1 MAASDNVELDGV
13 VVDVGAG
20 GFFRIQVTGDHI
32 VTARLGGK
40 LRQNKIRVVLG
51 DRVKVRV
58 SPYDPTRGIVVY
70 REK

>member
-1 MAASDNVELDGV
+1 M
-13 VVDVGAG
+13 VDVGAG
-20 GFFRIQVTGDHI
+20 GFFRIQISEEHL

-51 DRVKVRV
+51 DRVKVRS

-70 REK
+70 RDK

>member
-1 MAASDNVELDGV
+1 MSSADNVELEGLI
-13 VVDVGAG
+13 VDVGAG
-20 GFFRIQVTGDHI
+20 GFFRVQVAGKHVI
-32 VTARLGGK
+32 TARLGGK

>member
-1 MAASDNVELDGV
+1 MASADLIELEGV

-20 GFFRIQVTGDHI
+20 GFFRVQVTHDHV

-51 DRVKVRV
+51 DHVKVRV
-58 SPYDPTRGIVVY
+58 SPYDPTRGMVVF